1 MLRVNSFLAKL
12 LCPAR
17 LSSKNSNEIKRVSSL
32 SMQYLG
38 SVDTS
43 CVRGVCGDLSE
54 EMSAGRKNL
63 KTIQFSIEK

>member
-1 MLRVNSFLAKL
+1 
-12 LCPAR
+12 
-17 LSSKNSNEIKRVSSL
+17 
-32 SMQYLG
+32 MQYLG